1 MSWLGT
7 LWFEAVIEK
16 IIIVAPELNVKYRFD
31 INLAT

>member
-1 MSWLGT
+1 MGWLGT

-16 IIIVAPELNVKYRFD
+16 IIVAPELNVKYRFD